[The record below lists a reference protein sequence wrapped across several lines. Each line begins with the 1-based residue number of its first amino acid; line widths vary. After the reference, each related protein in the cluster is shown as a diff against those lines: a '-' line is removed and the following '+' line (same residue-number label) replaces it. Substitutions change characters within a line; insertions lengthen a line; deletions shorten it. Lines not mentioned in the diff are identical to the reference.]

1 MNAVAKN
8 GGPYIGRFAPSPS
21 GPLHFG
27 SLVAALASYLDAK
40 AHGGMWRVRIEDVD
54 ETRCN
59 SAYAEDILRTLTAFG
74 LNWDGEVV
82 TQSLRKPAYEQ
93 ALARLSRASR
103 RPLIYLCRCSRKEIA
118 DSTLGAGVGLDGPI
132 YPGTCRVRLSEDVAR
147 ENDAGLAIRVI
158 TNNKPIAFTDRVQGE
173 ICQYLDTV
181 IGDFVVKRRDGLFA
195 YQLAVVVDDAAE
207 AITDVVRGADLLDST
222 ARQIYLQQLL
232 NLTTPRYLHI
242 PVVTNSAGQKLSKQA
257 LAPGIS
263 TADRVHAIEAALQFL
278 GQSKPSPA
286 ASITA
291 LLDAA
296 VRNWN
301 VSAIAQTRT
310 IAIT

>member
-1 MNAVAKN
+1 VNTVAHTIA
-8 GGPYIGRFAPSPS
+8 PYIGRFAPSPS

-40 AHGGMWRVRIEDVD
+40 AHSGLWRVRIEDVD
-54 ETRCN
+54 ETRCK
-59 SAYAEDILRTLTAFG
+59 AVHADDILRTLSQFH
-74 LNWDGEVV
+74 LNWDGDVV

-93 ALARLSRASR
+93 ALARLSMASPR
-103 RPLIYLCRCSRKEIA
+103 SVTYACSCSRKEIA
-118 DSTLGAGVGLDGPI
+118 DSTINAGNGLEDPI
-132 YPGTCRVRLSEDVAR
+132 YPGTCRVRLSGDVAR
-147 ENDAGLAIRVI
+147 ENDAGLAIRVV

-207 AITDVVRGADLLDST
+207 SITDVVRGADLLDST

-242 PVVTNSAGQKLSKQA
+242 PVATNSAGQKLSKQT
-257 LAPGIS
+257 LAPGIA
-263 TADRVHAIEAALQFL
+263 TADRVRTIEAALQFL
-278 GQSKPSPA
+278 GQSKPVPT

-291 LLDAA
+291 LLEAA
-296 VRNWN
+296 VKNWN
-301 VSAIAQTRT
+301 VRAIPRTRT
-310 IAIT
+310 IAIL